1 MFHQRTAAM
10 VASVTAL
17 VLVTLKLGVGFA
29 TGTLSLLAS
38 AADSAFD
45 LIISLFNY
53 LVLKTSDKPS
63 DEDYNYGRGKLEA
76 LASIVEGLII
86 FASALVIMVSAIKR
100 LIVATPLQ
108 QVDIAT
114 WTMGF
119 SLAAT
124 VFLVLYLNH
133 VAKLTK
139 NMVIEADVLHY
150 KADLLSNSGIL
161 IALVAVQYTGWT
173 SIDAIVSIGVA
184 GYLVY
189 ATIPLIRKGFH
200 MIMDR
205 ALSPDIVQTIREIM
219 ESEPGLNSFHELR
232 TRQSAGI
239 HFVDVHLVFTRTISL
254 LDAHT
259 IADRIAAK
267 IREISNCRWM
277 INMHM
282 DPTDDSKK
290 ESNLTKI

>member
-1 MFHQRTAAM
+1 M